1 MLWQNLCCYFVWG
14 WGGRKLP
21 FTTHLLLLFH
31 CIRVGEEDYA
41 IMKKYNL
48 TAPLFNEELQ
58 NTKSCLVL
66 IFIFIAYERNLLQ
79 FYIQMHWQTEDDMF
93 SRSALNYY
101 TQFLVNW
108 SIFSDKRHNIT
119 AWQPTSKANFI

>member
-1 MLWQNLCCYFVWG
+1 MLLFCVGVGKGENYLLLHIYFCYFIVYEWV
-14 WGGRKLP
+14 R
-21 FTTHLLLLFH
+21 
-31 CIRVGEEDYA
+31 RDYA

>member
-1 MLWQNLCCYFVWG
+1 
-14 WGGRKLP
+14 
-21 FTTHLLLLFH
+21 
-31 CIRVGEEDYA
+31 
-41 IMKKYNL
+41 MKKYNL

-93 SRSALNYY
+93 LADQL
-101 TQFLVNW
+101 
-108 SIFSDKRHNIT
+108 
-119 AWQPTSKANFI
+119 

>member
-1 MLWQNLCCYFVWG
+1 MALEWLVAGLC
-14 WGGRKLP
+14 
-21 FTTHLLLLFH
+21 
-31 CIRVGEEDYA
+31 A

-79 FYIQMHWQTEDDMF
+79 FYIQMH
-93 SRSALNYY
+93 
-101 TQFLVNW
+101 
-108 SIFSDKRHNIT
+108 
-119 AWQPTSKANFI
+119 